1 MMELYENRGASP
13 MLIAH
18 QMEAFDDPDWIYELK
33 MDGFRCLAYIDKD
46 NVDFRNKR
54 NMQMLPKF
62 PELAEVYKNVNE
74 KCILDGEIVVLAGGV
89 PDFYR
94 LQKRTMLTDRFKIEM
109 EAERFPASFVAFDCI
124 YQRNQELVFQSLMER
139 KHKLSTMVTENDRIA
154 VSRYIEKEGTALYQ
168 AAEARELEGV
178 VSKRKKSLYF
188 MGKRTKDWVKFKRM
202 ADEEFIVAGY
212 IQKGERT
219 FSLVLAK
226 YRPGSLV
233 YKGHVTSGVTKD
245 TVAQLEE
252 TGRNPFRMLPTGNER
267 TVWVEPSQVCVVEYM
282 PNTLHS
288 LRQPVFKGFRDDILP
303 EDVQVSENEIALG
316 IRQRSIKK

>member
-1 MMELYENRGASP
+1 MELYENRSASP
-13 MLIAH
+13 MLIAQ

-46 NVDFRNKR
+46 TVDFRNKR

-62 PELAEVYKNVNE
+62 PELAGIYKHVND

-94 LQKRTMLTDRFKIEM
+94 LQKRTMLTDRFKIQM

-124 YQRNQELVFQSLMER
+124 YQGNQELVFQSLMER

-168 AAEARELEGV
+168 AAETRKLEGV
-178 VSKRKKSLYF
+178 VAKWKESLYF

-226 YRPGSLV
+226 YRLGSLV

-245 TVAQLEE
+245 TVARLEE
-252 TGRNPFRMLPTGNER
+252 TGRNPFRMLPTGNENA
-267 TVWVEPSQVCVVEYM
+267 VWVEPGLVCVVEYM

-288 LRQPVFKGFRDDILP
+288 LRQPVFKGFRDDIFP
-303 EDVQVSENEIALG
+303 EEVQVKNESLN
-316 IRQRSIKK
+316 

>member
-1 MMELYENRGASP
+1 MELYENRSASP
-13 MLIAH
+13 MLIAQ

-46 NVDFRNKR
+46 TVDFRNKR
-54 NMQMLPKF
+54 NMQMLSKF
-62 PELAEVYKNVNE
+62 PELAEIYKNVNG

-109 EAERFPASFVAFDCI
+109 EAKRFPASFVAFDCI
-124 YQRNQELVFQSLMER
+124 YQKNQELVFQSLMER

-154 VSRYIEKEGTALYQ
+154 VSRYIEKEGLALYR
-168 AAEARELEGV
+168 AAETRELEGV
-178 VSKRKKSLYF
+178 VAKRKESLYL

-202 ADEEFIVAGY
+202 ADEDFIVTGY
-212 IQKGERT
+212 IPKGGHT

-226 YRPGSLV
+226 YRLGSLV

-245 TVAQLEE
+245 TVARLEE
-252 TGRNPFRMLPTGNER
+252 TGRNPFRMLPTGNENA
-267 TVWVEPSQVCVVEYM
+267 VWVEPGLVCVVEYM
-282 PNTLHS
+282 PNTLQS
-288 LRQPVFKGFRDDILP
+288 LRQPVFKGFRDDISP
-303 EDVQVSENEIALG
+303 EEVQVNESNL
-316 IRQRSIKK
+316 K

>member
-252 TGRNPFRMLPTGNER
+252 TGRNPFRMLPTGNENA
-267 TVWVEPSQVCVVEYM
+267 VWVEPGLVCVVEYM

-288 LRQPVFKGFRDDILP
+288 LRQPVFKGFRDDIFP
-303 EDVQVSENEIALG
+303 EEVQISENNL
-316 IRQRSIKK
+316 K

>member
-1 MMELYENRGASP
+1 MELYENRSASP
-13 MLIAH
+13 MLIAQ

-46 NVDFRNKR
+46 TVDFRNKR

-62 PELAEVYKNVNE
+62 PELAGIYKHVND

-94 LQKRTMLTDRFKIEM
+94 LQKRTMLTDRFKIQM

-124 YQRNQELVFQSLMER
+124 YQGNQELVFQSLMER

-168 AAEARELEGV
+168 AAETRKLEGV
-178 VSKRKKSLYF
+178 VAKWKESLYF

-202 ADEEFIVAGY
+202 ADEDFIVAGY
-212 IQKGERT
+212 IPKGGHT

-226 YRPGSLV
+226 YRLGSLV

-245 TVAQLEE
+245 TVARLEE
-252 TGRNPFRMLPTGNER
+252 TGRNPFRMLPTGNENA
-267 TVWVEPSQVCVVEYM
+267 VWVEPGLVCVVEYM

-288 LRQPVFKGFRDDILP
+288 LRQPVFKGFRDDIFP
-303 EDVQVSENEIALG
+303 EEVQVKNESLN
-316 IRQRSIKK
+316 

>member
-1 MMELYENRGASP
+1 MELYENRSASP
-13 MLIAH
+13 MLIS
-18 QMEAFDDPDWIYELK
+18 QQTEAFDDPDWIYELK
-33 MDGFRCLAYIDKD
+33 IDGFRCLAYIDR
-46 NVDFRNKR
+46 NTVDFRNKR

-62 PELAEVYKNVNE
+62 PELAGIYKHVND

-94 LQKRTMLTDRFKIEM
+94 LQKRTMLTDRFKIQM

-124 YQRNQELVFQSLMER
+124 YQGNQELVFQSLMER

-168 AAEARELEGV
+168 AAETRKLEGV
-178 VSKRKKSLYF
+178 VAKWKESLYF

-202 ADEEFIVAGY
+202 ADEEFIVTGY
-212 IQKGERT
+212 IPKGGHT

-226 YRPGSLV
+226 YRLGSLV

-245 TVAQLEE
+245 TVARLEE
-252 TGRNPFRMLPTGNER
+252 TGRNPFRMLPTGNENA
-267 TVWVEPSQVCVVEYM
+267 VWVEPGLVCVVEYM

-288 LRQPVFKGFRDDILP
+288 LRQPVFKGFRDDIFP
-303 EDVQVSENEIALG
+303 EEVQVKNESLN
-316 IRQRSIKK
+316 

>member
-1 MMELYENRGASP
+1 MELYENRSASP
-13 MLIAH
+13 MLISQ

-33 MDGFRCLAYIDKD
+33 MDGFRCLAYVDK
-46 NVDFRNKR
+46 NAVDFRNKR

-62 PELAEVYKNVNE
+62 PELAGIYKHVND

-94 LQKRTMLTDRFKIEM
+94 LQKRTMLTDRFKIQM

-124 YQRNQELVFQSLMER
+124 YQGNQELVFQSLMER
-139 KHKLSTMVTENDRIA
+139 KHMLSTMVMEKDRIA

-178 VSKRKKSLYF
+178 VAKRKESLYF
-188 MGKRTKDWVKFKRM
+188 MGKKTKDWIKFKRM

-212 IQKGERT
+212 IPKGGRI

-226 YRPGSLV
+226 YRLGSLV

-245 TVAQLEE
+245 MVAQLEE
-252 TGRNPFRMLPTGNER
+252 TGRNPFRMLPTGNESA
-267 TVWVEPSQVCVVEYM
+267 VWVEPSRVCVVEYM
-282 PNTLHS
+282 PNTLQS
-288 LRQPVFKGFRDDILP
+288 FRQPVFKGFRDDISP
-303 EDVQVSENEIALG
+303 EEVLVSDESL
-316 IRQRSIKK
+316 K

>member
-1 MMELYENRGASP
+1 MELYENRSASP
-13 MLIAH
+13 MLISQ

-46 NVDFRNKR
+46 TVDFRNKR

-62 PELAEVYKNVNE
+62 PELAGIYKHVND

-94 LQKRTMLTDRFKIEM
+94 LQKRTMLTDRFKIQM

-124 YQRNQELVFQSLMER
+124 YQGNQELVFQSLMER

-168 AAEARELEGV
+168 AAETRKLEGV
-178 VSKRKKSLYF
+178 VAKWKESLYF

-226 YRPGSLV
+226 YRLGSLV

-245 TVAQLEE
+245 TVARLEE
-252 TGRNPFRMLPTGNER
+252 TGRNPFRMLPTGNENA
-267 TVWVEPSQVCVVEYM
+267 VWVEPGLVCVVEYM

-288 LRQPVFKGFRDDILP
+288 LRQPVFKGFRDDIFP
-303 EDVQVSENEIALG
+303 EEVQVKNESLN
-316 IRQRSIKK
+316 

>member
-1 MMELYENRGASP
+1 MELYENRSASP
-13 MLIAH
+13 MLIAQ

-46 NVDFRNKR
+46 TVDFRNKR
-54 NMQMLPKF
+54 NMQMLSKF
-62 PELAEVYKNVNE
+62 PELAGIYKHVND

-94 LQKRTMLTDRFKIEM
+94 LQKRTMLTDRFKIQM

-124 YQRNQELVFQSLMER
+124 YQGNQELVFQSLMER

-178 VSKRKKSLYF
+178 VAKRKESLYF

-202 ADEEFIVAGY
+202 ADEEFIVTGY

-226 YRPGSLV
+226 YRLGSFV

-245 TVAQLEE
+245 TVARLEE
-252 TGRNPFRMLPTGNER
+252 TGRNPFRMLPTGNENA
-267 TVWVEPSQVCVVEYM
+267 VWVEPGLVCVVEYM

-288 LRQPVFKGFRDDILP
+288 LRQPVFKGFRDDIFL
-303 EDVQVSENEIALG
+303 EEVQVKNESLN
-316 IRQRSIKK
+316 